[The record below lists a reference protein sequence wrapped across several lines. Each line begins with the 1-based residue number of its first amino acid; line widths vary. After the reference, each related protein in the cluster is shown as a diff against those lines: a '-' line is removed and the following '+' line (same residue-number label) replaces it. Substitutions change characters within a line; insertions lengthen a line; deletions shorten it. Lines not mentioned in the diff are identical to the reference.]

1 MQMKMLM
8 QMQPLLVSRCHNA
21 RKQIMPQVL
30 GCACFSDSDEI
41 LADILPLNIIM
52 TIIFSIFGSNESN
65 LFFATIISFSG
76 PASTPQTAVLLIPSK
91 ILIYCGN

>member
-1 MQMKMLM
+1 MKM

-52 TIIFSIFGSNESN
+52 TIIFGINESN

-91 ILIYCGN
+91 ILISCGN